1 MHSNM
6 HAVSALKKEVSN
18 TNQCF
23 EHLQQCVVY
32 ITYIEVLYFKIL
44 KLRQGKQWSL
54 ARVSL
59 GIYWVCIRRNQTLEK
74 CVC

>member
-1 MHSNM
+1 M

-44 KLRQGKQWSL
+44 KLRQGKQ
-54 ARVSL
+54 
-59 GIYWVCIRRNQTLEK
+59 
-74 CVC
+74 